1 MKINRLISILIIA
14 ASFITPAWAG
24 PNHDLKPK
32 HGGIVAES
40 RDVTLELVV
49 LGDQV
54 NLYISDHGKVPNM
67 KEITGKLTILS
78 GSVKTE
84 HNFAPAEQ
92 YLTATGIANLP
103 KGSILVTTISGYQG
117 KILNARFAYK

>member
-1 MKINRLISILIIA
+1 MNINRLISIVVIA
-14 ASFITPAWAG
+14 TGFVSPVLAG
-24 PNHDLKPK
+24 PNHDLTPK

-49 LGDQV
+49 IGNQV
-54 NLYISDHGKVPNM
+54 NLYINDHGKVPTM
-67 KEITGKLTILS
+67 KELKGKLTILS

-84 HNFAPAEQ
+84 HNLIPAEQ

-103 KGSILVTTISGYQG
+103 KGSVLVATITGYQG
-117 KILNARFAYK
+117 KTLNARFAYK

>member
-1 MKINRLISILIIA
+1 VKINRLISVLIIA
-14 ASFITPAWAG
+14 AGFITPAWAG

-32 HGGIVAES
+32 YSGIVAES

-54 NLYISDHGKVPNM
+54 NLYISDHGKALNM
-67 KEITGKLTILS
+67 KELNGKLTVLS

-84 HNFAPAEQ
+84 HNFASAEQ
-92 YLTATGIANLP
+92 YLTATGMANLT
-103 KGSILVTTISGYQG
+103 KGSILVATVNGYQG
-117 KILNARFAYK
+117 KTLNARFVYK

>member
-1 MKINRLISILIIA
+1 MKINLLISILVISA
-14 ASFITPAWAG
+14 GFITPALAG

-67 KEITGKLTILS
+67 KELTGKLTVLS

-84 HNFAPAEQ
+84 HNFSPTEQ
-92 YLTATGIANLP
+92 YLTAVGITNLP
-103 KGSILVTTISGYQG
+103 KGSILVATITGYQG
-117 KILNARFAYK
+117 KTLNARFAYK

>member
-1 MKINRLISILIIA
+1 MKITQFLTVLISAVGISYTA
-14 ASFITPAWAG
+14 FAG
-24 PNHDLKPK
+24 PNHDLTPK

-40 RDVTLELVV
+40 REVTLELVV
-49 LGDQV
+49 RGDQV

-67 KEITGKLTILS
+67 KELKGKLTILT

-84 HNFAPAEQ
+84 HDFAPAEHS
-92 YLTATGIANLP
+92 LVAVGIANLS
-103 KGSILVTTISGYQG
+103 KGSILVATVTGYQG

>member
-1 MKINRLISILIIA
+1 MKINRLISILIITA
-14 ASFITPAWAG
+14 GFITPALAG

-32 HGGIVAES
+32 HGGIVTES

-54 NLYISDHGKVPNM
+54 NLYISDHGKILNM
-67 KEITGKLTILS
+67 KELNGKLTVLS

-84 HNFAPAEQ
+84 HIFAPTEQ
-92 YLTATGIANLP
+92 YLTATGIANLT
-103 KGSILVTTISGYQG
+103 KGSILVATITGYQG
-117 KILNARFAYK
+117 KTLNARFVYK

>member
-1 MKINRLISILIIA
+1 MKINRLISILIITA
-14 ASFITPAWAG
+14 GFIAPALAG

-54 NLYISDHGKVPNM
+54 NLYISDHGKVLNM
-67 KEITGKLTILS
+67 KELIGKLTILS

-84 HNFAPAEQ
+84 HNFAPTQQ
-92 YLTATGIANLP
+92 YLTATGIVNLP
-103 KGSILVTTISGYQG
+103 KGSILVTTITGYQG
-117 KILNARFAYK
+117 KTLNARFAYK

>member
-1 MKINRLISILIIA
+1 MKINRLILIIIIA
-14 ASFITPAWAG
+14 AGFITPAWAG

-32 HGGIVAES
+32 HGGIITES

-54 NLYISDHGKVPNM
+54 NLYISDHGKALSM
-67 KEITGKLTILS
+67 KELNGKLTVLN

-84 HNFAPAEQ
+84 HNFSPAEQ
-92 YLTATGIANLP
+92 YLTATGIANLT
-103 KGSILVTTISGYQG
+103 KGSILVVTITGYQG
-117 KILNARFAYK
+117 KTLNARFVYK

>member
-14 ASFITPAWAG
+14 AGFITPAWAG

-32 HGGIVAES
+32 HGGIVTES

-49 LGDQV
+49 LVDQV

-84 HNFAPAEQ
+84 HNFTPAEQ
-92 YLTATGIANLP
+92 YLTATGIANLS
-103 KGSILVTTISGYQG
+103 KGSVLVATITGYQG
-117 KILNARFAYK
+117 KTLNARFVYK

>member
-1 MKINRLISILIIA
+1 MKINRLISILIITA
-14 ASFITPAWAG
+14 CFITPALAG

-54 NLYISDHGKVPNM
+54 NLYISDHGKSPNM
-67 KEITGKLTILS
+67 KELIGKLTILS
-78 GSVKTE
+78 GAVKTE

-92 YLTATGIANLP
+92 YLTAKGIVNLP
-103 KGSILVTTISGYQG
+103 KGSILVATITGYQG
-117 KILNARFAYK
+117 KTLNARFSYK